1 MKLTSI
7 PQAVRNMSRTREIV
21 SVLSKYGLA
30 DWISRLNLDF
40 AKGLLKSGNGAY
52 LAKQTRESRI
62 RMALTELGP
71 TFIKLGQLLS
81 TRPELIGREL
91 ADELAELQNSAPP
104 DNAEIIRRTIIE
116 ELGQPVEQLFR
127 DFSDEPLATASIGQV
142 HRATLPDGQAVVVK
156 VQRDGI
162 ADVVRKDVDVMGWFA
177 ELAELIPEFA
187 TYRPTATMA
196 EFRRTLLRELD
207 FGREERSLQQ
217 FAIRFE
223 NNPNVKIPLPFSE
236 LCTPRVLTM
245 ELLDGVSLDSVNDL
259 IESGFDLDQVAKNGA
274 ELYLEMIFN
283 DGFYHADPHPGN
295 IVLLPGNVI
304 GLLDFG
310 MVGRMDEKLRED
322 VEEVLYAIVNRDAA
336 HLTNLIS
343 RIGQT
348 PTGLDQ
354 VSFRAD
360 VADFVTQYANQR
372 VGNFDVG
379 KVLRE
384 MMDMIYKYNILLPP
398 QVSMLIKTLV
408 TLEGTSKIL
417 SPSFSIM
424 EIMIPFQKK
433 AILRRL
439 SPARRI
445 RKIRRTY
452 LELEHLVGVLPNQM
466 MDIIKQIQSGEFDVH
481 LDHRGLEPSVNR
493 LVLGMLASAL
503 FLGSSLLL
511 SRQVPPVVFEN
522 PTMFGLHKISILGLS
537 GCLISLLVG
546 LRLLRAIG
554 KSGHLDRRE

>member
-7 PQAVRNMSRTREIV
+7 PLAYRNMNRTRELV

-30 DWISRLNLDF
+30 DWISSLNLDF
-40 AKGLLKSGNGAY
+40 AKGLLKSDNGAE

-91 ADELAELQNSAPP
+91 AEELAKLQNSAPAV
-104 DNAEIIRRTIIE
+104 DSEVIRQTIEE
-116 ELGQPVEQLFR
+116 ELGQPVEQIFR
-127 DFSDEPLATASIGQV
+127 EFNDVPLAAASIGQV
-142 HRATLPDGQAVVVK
+142 HKAVLPDGQQVVVK
-156 VQRDGI
+156 VQREGI

-177 ELAELIPEFA
+177 QMAEMIPEFA
-187 TYRPTATMA
+187 TYRPMATMA
-196 EFRRTLLRELD
+196 EFRRSLLRELD
-207 FGREERSLQQ
+207 FGREERSMQQ
-217 FAIRFE
+217 FAVRFA
-223 NNPNVKIPLPFSE
+223 NNPHLRIPETHSE

-245 ELLDGVSLDSVNDL
+245 EWLDGQTLDSVNDL
-259 IESGFDLDQVAKNGA
+259 IEAGFDLDKVAKNGA
-274 ELYLEMIFN
+274 ELFLEMIFG
-283 DGFYHADPHPGN
+283 DGLYHADPHPGN
-295 IVLLPGNVI
+295 IILMPGNVI

-310 MVGRMDEKLRED
+310 MIGRMDEGLRED
-322 VEEVLYAIVNRDAA
+322 VEEILYAIVNRDST
-336 HLTNLIS
+336 HLATLIA

-348 PTGLDQ
+348 PAGLDQ
-354 VSFRAD
+354 VAFRSD
-360 VADFVTQYANQR
+360 VADFVSQYASQT

-379 KVLRE
+379 RVLQE
-384 MMDMIYKYNILLPP
+384 MMDMIYRYNILLPP
-398 QVSMLIKTLV
+398 QVSVLIKTLI

-424 EIMIPFQKK
+424 EIMQPFQKK

-445 RKIRRTY
+445 RKMRRTY
-452 LELEHLVGVLPNQM
+452 LELEHLAGVLPGQM
-466 MDIIKQIQSGEFDVH
+466 MDIIKQVQAGDFDVH

-511 SRQVPPVVFEN
+511 SRQVPPVIFQE
-522 PTMFGLHKISILGLS
+522 PTMFGLHKISLLGLS

-554 KSGHLDRRE
+554 KSGHLDRRK